1 MLEPPQGPGRP
12 LEQYRE
18 YLRLLARM
26 QIDPRLRSKLDPSD
40 VVQETLLKAH
50 EKQDQFRGT
59 SDAEKAAWLRQILA
73 NTLAQEL
80 RKYSRQQRDV
90 ALEMSLEA
98 ALEESSGQLERWLA
112 SDESAASER
121 AERNEQLLHL
131 AEALAQLPEDQR
143 TALEM
148 RHLQG
153 CTVTQISNE
162 IGRTDAAVT
171 GLLRRG
177 LKKLRE
183 LLAES
188 S

>member
-1 MLEPPQGPGRP
+1 MLPPSPGPERP
-12 LEQYRE
+12 LEQYRD
-18 YLRLLARM
+18 YLRLLARL
-26 QIDPRLRSKLDPSD
+26 QIDSRLRSKLDPSD
-40 VVQETLLKAH
+40 IVQEALLKAH
-50 EKQDQFRGT
+50 EKQDQFRGHT
-59 SDAEKAAWLRQILA
+59 DAEKAAWLRQILA

-90 ALEMSLEA
+90 ALECSLEA
-98 ALEESSGQLERWLA
+98 ALQESSGRLERWLA
-112 SDESAASER
+112 SDQSAPGELAQ
-121 AERNEQLLHL
+121 RNEQLLRL

-153 CTVTQISNE
+153 CSIAQISNAM
-162 IGRTDAAVT
+162 GRTDAAVT

-183 LLAES
+183 LLTERQ
-188 S
+188 